1 MAISQERWDKAKEYF
16 EAGLSLSEIVLRT
29 EISKA
34 QISKKSKIEN
44 WEKGTKSIIIKETII
59 VPKGGIVYFIQAGET
74 NYYKIGVTCEDIQYR
89 LKQLQ
94 TGNHLPL
101 KIVRVFYSDNVYKL
115 EKDLHLEYNV
125 FKTIGEWFSLP
136 LEVVEQIK
144 NRLING

>member
-1 MAISQERWDKAKEYF
+1 MAINQEVWDKAKEYF

-34 QISKKSKIEN
+34 QISKKSKAEN
-44 WEKGTKSIIIKETII
+44 WQKGTKSIIIKEKII

-101 KIVRVFYSDNVYKL
+101 KIIRVYYSDNIYKL
-115 EKDLHLEYNV
+115 EKDLHLEYNE
-125 FKTIGEWFSLP
+125 FKTIGEWFLFSP
-136 LEVVEQIK
+136 EAIEQIK
-144 NRLING
+144 KKLING